1 MENELRKKVGKND
14 RKKKWKEWS
23 KNNKIN
29 DKVNE
34 GPIQIKMTMKV
45 KVKIKNNN
53 KMRDM
58 N

>member
-1 MENELRKKVGKND
+1 MRE
-14 RKKKWKEWS
+14 EWS

-29 DKVNE
+29 DNVKE
-34 GPIQIKMTMKV
+34 GLIKIKMTIIV
-45 KVKIKNNN
+45 IVKIKNNN